1 MDNQSARWMS
11 QVAATD
17 WEATPEAVKRLVE
30 TLTAI
35 ASLAEHE
42 GHLVQFLDATPIG
55 IAIHDQTGR
64 VVYLNQLGHELVG
77 VENPSELSPEEFSAA
92 FQIYR
97 ESTQALYPPQELPCT
112 RALAGE
118 TAWADDLQVYRGSR
132 LLSLEAKATP
142 VFDPQGRVAYIIVA
156 FQDISDRKRQ
166 QLEQQI
172 IDNTRL
178 VEAQRYR
185 QVVQTQR
192 DFILRSAPDMT
203 ITFVNDAL
211 CVALGQSLEQMLR
224 QSWERF
230 VPADAVGELRRKI
243 AALSPEQPTFE
254 NINRDYRDGQQIGWT
269 QWQNF
274 GIFDDHGHLV
284 EIQSVGR
291 DVTALRQQIQRE
303 RSLNEVLQAIHNSL
317 ELETIFATATAATS
331 RLFAGVDSF
340 VVQYFPNQGV
350 WRHIAGYRCAPDAR
364 DQRGLEIADA
374 DNPFAAQLKR
384 HQIVQVTS
392 TTAVADDVNRQV
404 AEVLPGAWLLVPL
417 VMGDTLWGSFTL
429 VASDPRD
436 WQPEQIG
443 LVQAIAQQLEVAIQQ
458 AHLYQRVQADLVERE
473 RIAAELR
480 ASEGRYRLL
489 AENINDLVCLHDLDG
504 NYLYISPSCEA
515 LLGYTAQEMSEHD
528 LYSFFHPEDRQYVR
542 RKSHLPTL
550 AGKSVPITYR
560 TRHKAGHYIWF
571 ETLTKP
577 ILDAAGNVVQ
587 IQTTSRDVSDRI
599 QAQNQLKHDAFYDQ
613 LTQLP
618 NRALLNERLE
628 LAIQRAQR
636 LESFQF
642 AVLVLDLDRFKVIND
657 SLGHLAGD
665 RLLIA
670 VAQQLQ
676 FVLRSTDIAARLG
689 GDEFVILLEGIEDEQ
704 THIHIAE
711 RIFAALSSPLMVENR
726 EIYVTA
732 SIGIVLSDARYTT
745 AADLIR
751 DADIAMYRAKQSGK
765 ARFAI
770 FDTDMHASALA
781 RLHLE
786 HDLRQAISQDQ
797 FVLYYQP
804 TVNLET
810 RGLIGFEA
818 LIRWQ
823 HPTAGLK
830 PPGDFIPI
838 AEETGLIT
846 QLDAWAL
853 RTACEQLAAW
863 QRDFP
868 HWGELKMS
876 VNLAAQD
883 LRQRQLPAQVE
894 QILIDTGISPDCL
907 MLEITESMLIDDVEA
922 AITLLH
928 QLKHLGVH
936 ISLDDFGT
944 GYSSLGYLHRLP
956 IDTLKVD
963 RAFVMHMETAP
974 KHHQI
979 VATIAALSQQL
990 ELAAIAEGI
999 ETPEQ
1004 LDRLRQLGYRFGQGH
1019 LFAKALPPNAI
1030 NALLRNPSIP
1040 AWY

>member
-1 MDNQSARWMS
+1 MDNQSARWIS
-11 QVAATD
+11 QVAAAD
-17 WEATPEAVKRLVE
+17 WDTTPTAVKRLIE

-42 GHLVQFLDATPIG
+42 NHLVQFLDATPIG

-64 VVYLNQLGHELVG
+64 IIYLNQLGHDLVG
-77 VENPSELSPEEFSAA
+77 VESPLELSPEEFSTA

-97 ESTQALYPPQELPCT
+97 AGTQALYPPQELPSI

-132 LLSLEAKATP
+132 VLSLEVKATP
-142 VFDPQGRVAYIIVA
+142 IFDPQGSVVYAVAT

-178 VEAQRYR
+178 AEAQRYQ

-203 ITFVNDAL
+203 ITFANDAL
-211 CVALGQSLEQMLR
+211 CAALGQSLEQLVG
-224 QSWERF
+224 QSWEPF
-230 VPADAVGELRRKI
+230 VPADAIAELQRKI
-243 AALSPEQPTFE
+243 AALCPEQPTFE

-269 QWQNF
+269 QWQNL
-274 GIFDDHGHLV
+274 GIFDDRHLQ

-291 DVTALRQQIQRE
+291 DVTALQQQIQRE
-303 RSLNEVLQAIHNSL
+303 QSLNEVLQAIHKSL
-317 ELETIFATATAATS
+317 ELETIFATATAATA

-340 VVQYFPNQGV
+340 VVQYFPHQGV
-350 WRHIAGYRCAPDAR
+350 WRHVAEHRCDPNAPS
-364 DQRGLEIADA
+364 QTGLEIADA
-374 DNPFAAQLKR
+374 DNPFAEQLKR

-392 TTAVADDVNRQV
+392 TTAVADNVNRQV

-417 VMGDTLWGSFTL
+417 VLGETLWGSFTL
-429 VASDPRD
+429 VGDPQD
-436 WQPEQIG
+436 WQAEQIG

-458 AHLYQRVQADLVERE
+458 AHLYQQVQAELVERE

-515 LLGYTAQEMSEHD
+515 LLGYTAREMSEHD
-528 LYSFFHPEDRQYVR
+528 PYFFFHPEDREYIR

-560 TRHKAGHYIWF
+560 TRHKGGHYIWF

-577 ILDAAGNVVQ
+577 ILDAAGNVVR

-599 QAQNQLKHDAFYDQ
+599 QAQNQLKHDALYDQ

-618 NRALLNERLE
+618 NRALLTERLE
-628 LAIQRAQR
+628 LAIQHAQR
-636 LESFQF
+636 QASFQF

-665 RLLIA
+665 HLLIA

-676 FVLRSTDIAARLG
+676 SVLRSTDIAARLG
-689 GDEFVILLEGIEDEQ
+689 GDEFVILLEAIEDEQ
-704 THIHIAE
+704 APVHIAE
-711 RIFAALSSPLMVENR
+711 RIFAALRSPLMVEER
-726 EIYVTA
+726 EMYITA

-765 ARFAI
+765 ARFAM
-770 FDTDMHASALA
+770 FDTDMHAAALT

-786 HDLRQAISQDQ
+786 HGLRQAISQDQ
-797 FVLYYQP
+797 LVLHYQP
-804 TVNLET
+804 TVNLAT
-810 RGLIGFEA
+810 QKLVGFEA

-830 PPGDFIPI
+830 APGEFIPI

-853 RTACEQLAAW
+853 RTACQQLAVW
-863 QRDFP
+863 QQDFP
-868 HWGELKMS
+868 DWGELKMS

-883 LRQRQLPAQVE
+883 LRQQQLPAQVE
-894 QILIDTGISPDCL
+894 QVLADTGIAPHCL
-907 MLEITESMLIDDVEA
+907 ALEITESMLIDDIEA

-928 QLKHLGVH
+928 QLKQLGVQ
-936 ISLDDFGT
+936 ISIDDFGT

-963 RAFVMHMETAP
+963 RSFVMHMETAA

-979 VATIAALSQQL
+979 VATMAALSQQL
-990 ELAAIAEGI
+990 NLEAIAEGI
-999 ETPEQ
+999 ETPGQ
-1004 LDRLRQLGYRFGQGH
+1004 LDGLRQLGYCFGQGY
-1019 LFAKALPPNAI
+1019 LFSKALPPSKI
-1030 NALLRNPSIP
+1030 DALLRSPAMP